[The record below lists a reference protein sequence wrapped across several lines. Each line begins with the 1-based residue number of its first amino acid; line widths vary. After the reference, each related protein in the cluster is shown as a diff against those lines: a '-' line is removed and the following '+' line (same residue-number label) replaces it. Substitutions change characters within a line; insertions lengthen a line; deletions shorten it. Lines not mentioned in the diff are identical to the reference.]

1 MWSICKHIIHVQ
13 LCHIQSS
20 GLPACLIGKC
30 CSSFCSWLAL
40 VPLLSCCA
48 FLLRLNQGH
57 PPLVL
62 LVLVL
67 VLRLL
72 DYYDYDDDDDDDD
85 YYYYYYSSYSYSYSY
100 ANTYSDSFTPLLLPP
115 CFPKFYTG
123 SAGSQ
128 WHCIQ
133 HYRRLQV
140 LVTGRTRY

>member
-85 YYYYYYSSYSYSYSY
+85 YYYYSSYSYSYSY